1 MRAWLCLCGLT
12 LLTPDTSTAMPAV
25 TEPAFLQAAVV
36 LGAFDRLATAC
47 AATGGFAPAQQ
58 AIIDDW
64 RAAQR
69 VDLLRARLPQLAA
82 HPMQQA
88 QVTQAADLIV
98 SQLGAQGLAPCPA
111 ATSVTRLPQA
121 EFTRSAAAFV
131 VTSDAPAPA
140 AVPAIAPP
148 APTDVLAAIDSIGFH
163 TRAKMGI
170 GGFITLD
177 VFPVLMLRSGE
188 LVKDV
193 AALRAPGGL
202 EAHRAAHPAAWTRWR
217 RQGGSLELLTDDGW
231 KPLAYQTSYAALP
244 ANLVLDGGFRALGG
258 AGNVAL
264 GGSDSVAAWDAYRF
278 APDGRVERSGGAGAS
293 AAFGNAGVT
302 TRSTAASR
310 RGRYRIDGLTL
321 VIDYDDGSRE
331 QRILVID
338 PNAPD
343 KALWLDGTGYVRRD

>member
-1 MRAWLCLCGLT
+1 MRALHCLCGLS
-12 LLTPDTSTAMPAV
+12 LLTPGTQAAMPPV

-36 LGAFDRLATAC
+36 LGAFDRLAAAC
-47 AATGGFAPAQQ
+47 AATGGFAPPQQ
-58 AIIDDW
+58 AIVDDW

-69 VDLLRARLPQLAA
+69 VELIRARLPQLAA
-82 HPMQQA
+82 HPVQQA
-88 QVTQAADLIV
+88 QVSQAADLIV
-98 SQLGAQGLAPCPA
+98 TRLGAQGLAPCPA
-111 ATSVTRLPQA
+111 ATSVARLPQA

-131 VTSDAPAPA
+131 VTDAPAPA

-148 APTDVLAAIDSIGFH
+148 AALAAIDSIGFH
-163 TRAKMGI
+163 TRAKMGV

-193 AALRAPGGL
+193 AALREPGGL

-217 RQGGSLELLTDDGW
+217 RQGGSLELLTTEGW

-264 GGSDSVAAWDAYRF
+264 GGSDSVAAWDTYTFTR
-278 APDGRVERSGGAGAS
+278 DGHVERSGGAGAS

-321 VIDYDDGSRE
+321 AIDYDDGSIER
-331 QRILVID
+331 RILVID

-343 KALWLDGTGYVRRD
+343 KALWLDGTGYVRLD